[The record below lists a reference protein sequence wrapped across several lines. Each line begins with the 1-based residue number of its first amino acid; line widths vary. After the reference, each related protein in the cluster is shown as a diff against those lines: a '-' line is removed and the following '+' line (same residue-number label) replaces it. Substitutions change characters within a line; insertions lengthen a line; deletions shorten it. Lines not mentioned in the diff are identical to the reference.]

1 MAGPERSGADHLLV
15 LSTPPKV
22 PHGHAGSASGLFN
35 TAMHLGIAL
44 GTAPT
49 APLCSSP
56 SPAAP
61 GPQRSGPTRWMLRV
75 HCAPDAAT
83 KIADALA

>member
-1 MAGPERSGADHLLV
+1 MAGPKRSGADHLLV

-49 APLCSSP
+49 AP
-56 SPAAP
+56 
-61 GPQRSGPTRWMLRV
+61 
-75 HCAPDAAT
+75 
-83 KIADALA
+83 